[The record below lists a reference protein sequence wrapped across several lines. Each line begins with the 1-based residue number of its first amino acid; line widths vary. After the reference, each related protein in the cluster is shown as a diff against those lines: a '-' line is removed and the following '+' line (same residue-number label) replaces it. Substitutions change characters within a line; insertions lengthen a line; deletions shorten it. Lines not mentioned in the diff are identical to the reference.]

1 MTQMIPEAL
10 PVRVDVTPVAYID
23 VVVEGPGGLKATL
36 HIPDGEE
43 VWDVLDEFVAALPQ
57 AIVAG
62 MRDADERAN
71 GRGPVE
77 PKAAWD
83 A

>member
-10 PVRVDVTPVAYID
+10 PVRVDVEPVAYID
-23 VVVEGPGGLKATL
+23 VVVTGPNDLKATL

-57 AIVAG
+57 AIEEGLRA
-62 MRDADERAN
+62 ADKEVN
-71 GRGPVE
+71 G
-77 PKAAWD
+77 A
-83 A
+83 